1 MKGLYEMKKTV
12 IASVAFAAIGAFAA
26 APTVSEVEVTQ
37 AKNRDVSVSY
47 LLSGGPAFV
56 TAEMVTGGSVASP
69 AMTNVTGDVNC
80 VVPPGRRSFLWKA
93 RKDWPDVKAQVSAR
107 VMARP
112 SGLMPDYLVVD
123 LKTPNVRSWYA
134 TSNDV
139 PGGVTSMVYK
149 TDKLVMRRIPARNVI
164 WRMGQPAGGELCQGE
179 SYSSARTLE
188 WRLRD
193 NETGHKVML
202 TEDFY
207 MGIYELTTSQY
218 RKIAGLSESSI
229 VNPVGE
235 ISVNALRGAAS
246 GTFSGGP
253 ADGYAVA
260 DGSVLRKLRN
270 LTGIESFDLPT
281 EAQWEFAC
289 RAGTSTSLNSG
300 KDAVDTAS
308 GHGDANMAEVGWSQ
322 YNEPKLNAA
331 HEVGLLKP
339 NAFGLYD
346 MHGNLAERCLD
357 WQTEGDDYRAT
368 FAPGWERG
376 AVTVDPI
383 GPASG
388 TYRIVRGGDHFY
400 SSAWAR
406 SAARAIYTHLPD
418 VTSAR
423 YGIRLVCSAS
433 AD

>member
-1 MKGLYEMKKTV
+1 MKKTA
-12 IASVAFAAIGAFAA
+12 ITSVLFAA
-26 APTVSEVEVTQ
+26 AAAFAGVPTVSEVEVVQ
-37 AKNRDVSVSY
+37 AKNRDVTVSY
-47 LLSGGPAFV
+47 LLSGGPALV
-56 TAEMVTGGSVASP
+56 TAEIVAGGNVASP
-69 AMTNVTGDVNC
+69 AMTNVAGDVNC

-93 RKDWPDVKAQVSAR
+93 RKDWPDVKAPVTAR

-112 SGLMPDYLVVD
+112 CGLMPDYLVVD
-123 LKTPNVRSWYA
+123 LKNQNVRSWYA

-139 PGGVTSMVYK
+139 PGGVTSKVYK

-164 WRMGQPAGGELCQGE
+164 WRMGQPAGGEKCQGTSGTE
-179 SYSSARTLE
+179 ARV
-188 WRLRD
+188 RD
-193 NETGHKVML
+193 NEIGHKVML

-207 MGIYELTTSQY
+207 MAIYELTTSQY
-218 RKIAGLSESSI
+218 RKIVGLSESST
-229 VNPVGE
+229 VTPVGS
-235 ISVNALRGAAS
+235 ISVNSIRGETTQSFAGWPQA
-246 GTFSGGP
+246 GH
-253 ADGYAVA
+253 AVA
-260 DGSVLRKLRN
+260 DGSMLRQLRD

-289 RAGTSTSLNSG
+289 RAGTTTSLNSG
-300 KDAVDTAS
+300 KDVVDPTS

-322 YNEPKLNAA
+322 YNSGTNVAI
-331 HEVGLLKP
+331 EVGLLKP

-357 WQTEGDDYRAT
+357 WLTDGDDYRAT
-368 FAPGWERG
+368 FAPGWGRG

-388 TYRIVRGGDHFY
+388 TYRIVRGGDYRY
-400 SSAWAR
+400 SASWAR
-406 SAARAIYTHLPD
+406 SAARAIYTHAPN
-418 VTSAR
+418 TEASS